1 MKKITSLILALIM
14 LLGLASCNTAEPK
27 TDATEDA
34 TKTLETAT
42 KEEAV
47 DNTAIRLMALQGPTG
62 MGLASLLHNDK
73 QGSGNEADYTAEIV
87 TSAEISNIA
96 ASITKGEC
104 DIAAVP
110 INLASTLFNK
120 TEGKVQVLC
129 ANTLGVL
136 HILENGDSVKSIQDL
151 KGKTIY
157 ATGQG
162 STPEYVLRYVLKKNG
177 IDPDKDVTITFVTDH
192 TELATNLAANIYAIG
207 MLPEPNVTVVLNQN
221 KDFRVALN
229 MTEEW
234 NKVTDGK
241 ASLIQGVFIARK
253 AFIDEHPTVVNAF
266 LNDYNASQK
275 LVNEN
280 PEQGANYIAECGI
293 FANAAVAKKAIPG
306 CNITFLEGNEMK
318 SGVEKCLQI
327 LHEAAPASIGG
338 KLPTEAFYYSR

>member
-1 MKKITSLILALIM
+1 MKKLASLLLVLVM
-14 LLGLASCNTAEPK
+14 LFGLAACGAEEPK
-27 TDATEDA
+27 TTDTQDAVTVTEEVVAD
-34 TKTLETAT
+34 KTP
-42 KEEAV
+42 V
-47 DNTAIRLMALQGPTG
+47 RLMALQGPTG

-73 QGSGNEADYTAEIV
+73 SGSGNKADYTAEIV

-96 ASITKGEC
+96 AAITKGEC

-136 HILENGDSVKSIQDL
+136 HILENGDSVKSISDL

-162 STPEYVLRYVLKKNG
+162 STPEYILRHVLKENN
-177 IDPDKDVTITFVTDH
+177 IDPDKDVTLSFVADH
-192 TELATNLAANIYAIG
+192 TELASYLAADEYTIG
-207 MLPEPNVTVVLNQN
+207 MLPEPNVSAVLSAN
-221 KDFRVALN
+221 KNFRAALD

-241 ASLIQGVFIARK
+241 APLIQGVFIARK

-266 LNDYNASQK
+266 LDDYNASQTT
-275 LVNEN
+275 VNSN
-280 PEQGANYIAECGI
+280 PEQGAKYIVECGI
-293 FANAAVAKKAIPG
+293 FAKEAVAKIAIPG
-306 CNITFLEGNEMK
+306 CNITFLEGDKMK
-318 SGVEKCLQI
+318 SGVETCLQV
-327 LHEAAPASIGG
+327 LFDAAPASVGG
-338 KLPTEAFYYSR
+338 KLPTEGFYYSR